1 MLPAHATRGV
11 GVKADSGQNDGAAR
25 RVRLALVGSAF
36 LWGTWWLPLRAIHG
50 LGMGGSLAVSAGFA
64 LATLLLAPWVILRWR
79 SLLACGWVSLACAG
93 TFAAAFA
100 LWSEGLIHGSVAR
113 VTLLFYLAPVWGT
126 VLARFVLHEPIT
138 WLRWLAIAM
147 GLAGAAL
154 LLGDIGGVPLPRDRA
169 EWLGLAGGV
178 FWALALLFVNLSAG
192 RPDLARAFLIVAA
205 TAPAYM
211 LVGADA
217 PSSEVDWPGALLW
230 LGVFAVA
237 WIIPVVWLTLYGA
250 SRMDPGRVAIILI
263 LEVAVAIVSAAIV
276 AGEWLDGLEIVGAVA
291 IIGAGV
297 LESLP
302 ALWRGARGRK
312 A

>member
-1 MLPAHATRGV
+1 MTSVEQRTA
-11 GVKADSGQNDGAAR
+11 Q

-64 LATLLLAPWVILRWR
+64 LATLLLAPWVVLRWR

-126 VLARFVLHEPIT
+126 VLARFVLKEPIT

-154 LLGDIGGVPLPRDRA
+154 LLGDIGGVPLPQDRA
-169 EWLGLAGGV
+169 EWLGLIGGV

-192 RPDLARAFLIVAA
+192 RPDLVRAFLIVAA

-217 PSSEVDWPGALLW
+217 PASAVDWPGAILW
-230 LGVFAVA
+230 LAVFAVV

-263 LEVAVAIVSAAIV
+263 LEVAVAIVSAAVV
-276 AGEWLDGLEIVGAVA
+276 AGEWLDGLELVGAVA

-297 LESLP
+297 LESVP

-312 A
+312 G

>member
-1 MLPAHATRGV
+1 MLRAQQGRAGIVTRDE
-11 GVKADSGQNDGAAR
+11 KSGDG

-50 LGMGGSLAVSAGFA
+50 LGLGGSLAVSAGFA
-64 LATLLLAPWVILRWR
+64 LATLLLAPWVVLRWR
-79 SLLACGWVSLACAG
+79 SLLTCGWISLACAV

-100 LWSEGLIHGSVAR
+100 FWSEGLIHGNVAR

-126 VLARFVLHEPIT
+126 VLARVVLHEPIT
-138 WLRWLAIAM
+138 WLRWLAIVL

-154 LLGDIGGVPLPRDRA
+154 LLGDLGGVPLPQDRA
-169 EWLGLAGGV
+169 EWLGLIGGV
-178 FWALALLFVNLSAG
+178 FWALALLFVNLSAD
-192 RPDLARAFLIVAA
+192 RPDMGRAFLIVAA

-211 LVGADA
+211 LVGAGDA
-217 PSSEVDWPGALLW
+217 PASAVDWPAAAAW
-230 LGVFAVA
+230 LGVFAVV

-263 LEVAVAIVSAAIV
+263 LEVVVAIISSAIL
-276 AGEWLDGLEIVGAVA
+276 AGEPFGLTEAVGAVA

-297 LESLP
+297 LESVP
-302 ALWRGARGRK
+302 GLWRSARRSS
-312 A
+312 